1 MYKRKKVLAG
11 RGKETCFLWG
21 ARQTGKS
28 TLIKEL
34 FPDSPR
40 YDLLL
45 SDEYGR
51 LRTRPALL
59 REELLAEPP
68 GNVPVVI
75 DEIQK
80 IPELLDEVQ
89 WLIVN
94 RHVQFI
100 LYGSSARKVKRS
112 GANLLGR
119 RALRYELAPLAYPE
133 IPDFDLLR
141 ALNQGLLPRHYSA
154 EKPLGSWRRMSA
166 IT

>member
-1 MYKRKKVLAG
+1 MFKRLQTFQG
-11 RGKETCFLWG
+11 RKNESAFLWG

-28 TLIKEL
+28 TLLKEL

-45 SDEYGR
+45 SDEYRR

-68 GNVPVVI
+68 GNIPVVI
-75 DEIQK
+75 DEVQK

-94 RHVQFI
+94 HRMQFI
-100 LYGSSARKVKRS
+100 LCGSSARKLKRS
-112 GANLLGR
+112 GANLL
-119 RALRYELAPLAYPE
+119 
-133 IPDFDLLR
+133 
-141 ALNQGLLPRHYSA
+141 
-154 EKPLGSWRRMSA
+154 
-166 IT
+166 